1 MANTITFIACGIV
14 TLFLLI
20 SIALAGPHLL
30 LPAVA
35 MIVTV
40 LVGGLCVYVANGMF
54 QSREKIVKEWEAEH
68 PE

>member
-1 MANTITFIACGIV
+1 MANTINFISCGIV
-14 TLFLLI
+14 TVFLLI

-35 MIVTV
+35 MILTV
-40 LVGGLCVYVANGMF
+40 LIGCLCVYVATGMI
-54 QSREKIVKEWEAEH
+54 QARNKIEKEWEAEN

>member
-1 MANTITFIACGIV
+1 MANTINLIACGIV
-14 TLFLLI
+14 TFFLLI
-20 SIALAGPHLL
+20 SIAFAGDHLL

-40 LVGGLCVYVANGMF
+40 LIGGLCVYVANGLIE
-54 QSREKIVKEWEAEH
+54 SRKTIEKEWEAKN

>member
-1 MANTITFIACGIV
+1 MANTINFIACAIV
-14 TLFLLI
+14 TLFLLM

-40 LVGGLCVYVANGMF
+40 LVGGLCIYVANGLL
-54 QSREKIVKEWEAEH
+54 QSRNKIEKEWEVNN

>member
-1 MANTITFIACGIV
+1 MANTITFIVCVIV
-14 TLFLLI
+14 TAFLLL

-30 LPAVA
+30 LPATA

-40 LVGGLCVYVANGMF
+40 WIGGLCIYVADGMLN
-54 QSREKIVKEWEAEH
+54 SRDKIEKDWEANH

>member
-1 MANTITFIACGIV
+1 MANTINFISCAIV
-14 TLFLLI
+14 CLFLLV

-40 LVGGLCVYVANGMF
+40 LVGGLCIYVANGMMTA
-54 QSREKIVKEWEAEH
+54 RNKIEKEWEANN

>member
-1 MANTITFIACGIV
+1 MANTINLIACGIV
-14 TLFLLI
+14 TAFLLL

-40 LVGGLCVYVANGMF
+40 LIGGLCVYVANGLI
-54 QSREKIVKEWEAEH
+54 QSRNKIEKEWEAQN

>member
-1 MANTITFIACGIV
+1 MANTINFIACAIV
-14 TLFLLI
+14 TAFLLL
-20 SIALAGPHLL
+20 SIVLAGPHLL

-40 LVGGLCVYVANGMF
+40 LVGGLCIYIANGML
-54 QSREKIVKEWEAEH
+54 QSRNKIEKEWEAEN

>member
-1 MANTITFIACGIV
+1 MANTINFIACGIV
-14 TLFLLI
+14 TVFLLL
-20 SIALAGPHLL
+20 SIAFAGNHLL

-40 LVGGLCVYVANGMF
+40 LIGGLCIYVANGLII
-54 QSREKIVKEWEAEH
+54 SRNKIEKEWEANN

>member
-1 MANTITFIACGIV
+1 MANTINFISCAVV

-35 MIVTV
+35 MILTV
-40 LVGGLCVYVANGMF
+40 FIGSLCVYVAIGMI
-54 QSREKIVKEWEAEH
+54 QARNKIEKEWEAEN

>member
-1 MANTITFIACGIV
+1 MANTINFIACGIV
-14 TLFLLI
+14 TAFLLL

-30 LPAVA
+30 LPAIA

-40 LVGGLCVYVANGMF
+40 LIGGLCIYVANGMI
-54 QSREKIVKEWEAEH
+54 QSRNKIEKEWEAQN

>member
-1 MANTITFIACGIV
+1 MANTINFIACTIV
-14 TLFLLI
+14 TLFLLL

-40 LVGGLCVYVANGMF
+40 LIGGLCVYVANGLL
-54 QSREKIVKEWEAEH
+54 QSRNKIEKEWEADN

>member
-1 MANTITFIACGIV
+1 MANTINFIACGVV

-20 SIALAGPHLL
+20 TIALAGPHLL

-40 LVGGLCVYVANGMF
+40 LVGGLCIYVANGLI
-54 QSREKIVKEWEAEH
+54 QSRNKIEKEWEAEN

>member
-1 MANTITFIACGIV
+1 MANTINFIACGVV

-20 SIALAGPHLL
+20 SIALAGPHLF

-40 LVGGLCVYVANGMF
+40 LVGGLCIYVANGLI
-54 QSREKIVKEWEAEH
+54 QSRNKIEKEWEAEN